1 MTIAAVRL
9 NHAVLFVSDLE
20 RALRFWTGAF
30 GMEVAAREP
39 QADAAFLRLP
49 RSGNHHDLGLFG
61 IGAGAP
67 PRARGTVGLYHLAWQ
82 VDTIE
87 ELEEARRTL
96 AELGAFT
103 GDAITAPAT
112 AVIGAATAG
121 IVVGEGVL
129 TLWAAGDDEESV
141 ARVEQVLGSH
151 LERFAQREA
160 LTVQWVRDGGA
171 PIPPVTATTT
181 TTTEESA

>member
-1 MTIAAVRL
+1 MVGTPSASPHRTPGDAPVDRTAVQDRTIG
-9 NHAVLFVSDLE
+9 S
-20 RALRFWTGAF
+20 RADVATGAP
-30 GMEVAAREP
+30 ARYAK
-39 QADAAFLRLP
+39 QLI
-49 RSGNHHDLGLFG
+49 SHLGRKV
-61 IGAGAP
+61 P
-67 PRARGTVGLYHLAWQ
+67 
-82 VDTIE
+82 
-87 ELEEARRTL
+87 
-96 AELGAFT
+96 FT

-160 LTVQWVRDGGA
+160 LTVQWVRDGAA
-171 PIPPVTATTT
+171 PIPTSAAT